1 MYQFFVDNSQILG
14 EKIAICGDDYNH
26 IANVLRMKAGEKV
39 RISDEDGRSYLCTI
53 DSFDADTV
61 YAMIL
66 EYDGLG
72 TELNHKIYLF
82 QGLPKGDKMETVI
95 QKSVELGVY
104 EVIPVAMKRCV
115 MKLDAKRAEN
125 KIRRWN
131 AIAESA
137 AKQAKRTIVPK
148 VTEQMTYQQALEMAR
163 ELDVVL
169 VPYENERG
177 MDYTRETIR
186 NIKPE
191 QSIGIFIGPEGGFA
205 DDEIAKLDADM
216 HKISLGRRILRTETA
231 GLATLAMLIYELDT

>member
-53 DSFDADTV
+53 DSFDTDTV

>member
-1 MYQFFVDNSQILG
+1 
-14 EKIAICGDDYNH
+14 
-26 IANVLRMKAGEKV
+26 
-39 RISDEDGRSYLCTI
+39 
-53 DSFDADTV
+53 
-61 YAMIL
+61 
-66 EYDGLG
+66 
-72 TELNHKIYLF
+72 
-82 QGLPKGDKMETVI
+82 METVI

-205 DDEIAKLDADM
+205 DEEIAKLDADM